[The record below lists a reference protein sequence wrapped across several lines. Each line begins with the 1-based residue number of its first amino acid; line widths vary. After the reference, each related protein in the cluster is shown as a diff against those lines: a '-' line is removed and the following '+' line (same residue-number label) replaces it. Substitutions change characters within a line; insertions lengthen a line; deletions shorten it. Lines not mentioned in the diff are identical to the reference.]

1 MNSSASNLASSN
13 KNLTV
18 GSKKDAQKLFACNAV
33 WALAY
38 RELTRFFRQR
48 SRLVG
53 AIGQPIIFW
62 VLFGAGL
69 RNSFQAPDW
78 ASSLEQPVSYQ
89 EYFFP
94 GIAVL
99 IVMFTA
105 IFSTISIIE
114 DRREGFLQGVLAA
127 PVPRSVIVM
136 GKVLGGTILAVL
148 QAGLFLLIGP
158 LLQQLGLTTGLQ
170 LQLEL
175 IPFLIAAA
183 FLVVIAVELTAL
195 GFLIAWPMNS
205 TQGFHAIMSIFLMPM
220 WLLSGAFFPGD
231 GTPWLL
237 WIIKLNP
244 LTYGVAGL
252 RRLLYSGS
260 LPVTETLP
268 SMTACLIVTFAFA
281 ALCLFVCSRLV
292 ARPMIQNVT

>member
-1 MNSSASNLASSN
+1 MTPATQQSF
-13 KNLTV
+13 
-18 GSKKDAQKLFACNAV
+18 SKWNAV
-33 WALAY
+33 RALAF
-38 RELTRFFRQR
+38 RELIRFFRQR
-48 SRLVG
+48 SRVVG

-78 ASSLEQPVSYQ
+78 AASLEQPVSYQ

-148 QAGLFLLIGP
+148 QAALFLLIGP

-170 LQLEL
+170 LHLEFL
-175 IPFLIAAA
+175 PFVLSAA
-183 FLVVIAVELTAL
+183 FLVVIAIELTAL

-231 GTPWLL
+231 GTAWLL
-237 WIIKLNP
+237 WIIRLNP

-252 RRLLYSGS
+252 RRLLYSGE
-260 LPVTETLP
+260 LPVTDTLP
-268 SMTACLIVTFAFA
+268 SMTMCVVVTFGFA
-281 ALCLFVCSRLV
+281 AVCLAVCAKLVSRPAV
-292 ARPMIQNVT
+292 RNVT

>member
-1 MNSSASNLASSN
+1 MNSSSPNTVSSTGDLHSVA
-13 KNLTV
+13 KQ
-18 GSKKDAQKLFACNAV
+18 GPRKLSQWNAV

-78 ASSLEQPVSYQ
+78 ASGLEQPVSYQ

-158 LLQQLGLTTGLQ
+158 LLQKLGLTTGLQ
-170 LQLEL
+170 LELDL

-183 FLVVIAVELTAL
+183 FLLVIAVELTAL

-231 GTPWLL
+231 GTAWLL

-268 SMTACLIVTFAFA
+268 SMTMCLIVTVGFA
-281 ALCLFVCSRLV
+281 AVCLFLCSRLV